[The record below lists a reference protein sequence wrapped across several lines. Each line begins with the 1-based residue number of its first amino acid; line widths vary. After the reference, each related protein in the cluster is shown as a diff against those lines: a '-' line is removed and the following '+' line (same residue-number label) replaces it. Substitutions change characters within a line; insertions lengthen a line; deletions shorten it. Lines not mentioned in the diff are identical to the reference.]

1 VLIFFLA
8 GLKLLPYLTLE
19 SPLLSYL
26 ILYGKASSIMYSFIK
41 QNLKNPANVALLY
54 LCLLPLLDKFVNELN
69 GIILLSRSPYM
80 RQLEVVATPLYILD
94 LPYFLFNLPHST
106 GFSGKMSSH

>member
-1 VLIFFLA
+1 MIFFLA

-69 GIILLSRSPYM
+69 GIILLSRSLYM
-80 RQLEVVATPLYILD
+80 RQSAT
-94 LPYFLFNLPHST
+94 
-106 GFSGKMSSH
+106 SGKAGGLQKVEPLKADRCCEPLKAVRL